1 MGARRQRPP
10 LHWPV
15 LPRSESWGLAGLL
28 LRMGECGLGG
38 EEAFVEGVGA
48 LLGCLSALLTLPVG
62 ATRRESR

>member
-1 MGARRQRPP
+1 M
-10 LHWPV
+10 
-15 LPRSESWGLAGLL
+15 L

-62 ATRRESR
+62 ATRREQVRSVGESVGELSQARG